1 MKMVIVALYVLRA
14 VVAPPAVVHLCLRR
28 QIRPGAQTTSDVS
41 QQMAAMGAMDNLS
54 LSDVPRD
61 RLKRSASP
69 FAQQAAQNREQR

>member
-1 MKMVIVALYVLRA
+1 M
-14 VVAPPAVVHLCLRR
+14 
-28 QIRPGAQTTSDVS
+28 SDVS

-61 RLKRSASP
+61 RLKRSSSP